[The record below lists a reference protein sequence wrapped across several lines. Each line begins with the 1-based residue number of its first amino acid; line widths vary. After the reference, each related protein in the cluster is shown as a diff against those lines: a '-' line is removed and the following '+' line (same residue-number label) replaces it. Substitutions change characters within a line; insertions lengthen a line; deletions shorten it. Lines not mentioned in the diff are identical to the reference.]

1 MLERLNIVK
10 KKRILFFI
18 YQMGGGGAARTL
30 LNIINNIER
39 TKFTPI
45 LVTLNYDGSYEK
57 YINDDVKFIKLDT
70 KRLRSAILPLS
81 KVIRKERA
89 DLVFSTIPNYNIIAL
104 LATMLSFSPAKNVV
118 REAAYLG
125 GSAKENLKLL
135 FAGQLY
141 RRASKVI
148 ALSKGVKKNII
159 NRYKVNSDKIDIIYN
174 PVDIEGIRYMMAK
187 DEVSK
192 AHKAIFRH
200 SGRVLITAGRLHPDK
215 DQKTLLKA
223 FKMVKENH
231 KDSHL
236 FILGEGGLETQ
247 LKQFAVDLNIEDS
260 VHFAGFRHNPYAYFK
275 QADLFVLS
283 SVREGFGHVLTE
295 AMATG
300 KPVVSTKA
308 RPGAEEVLANGE
320 YGYMCEPSDEVALAE
335 GISHILSLS
344 GSEREKIIEKGLKR
358 AEEFHVNKIIRQYEQ
373 MFTEVLDK

>member
-1 MLERLNIVK
+1 
-10 KKRILFFI
+10 
-18 YQMGGGGAARTL
+18 MGGGGAARTL
-30 LNIINNIER
+30 LNIINNIDR
-39 TKFTPI
+39 TKFTPV

-57 YINDDVKFIKLDT
+57 SINDDVKFIKLDI

-104 LATMLSFSPAKNVV
+104 LATMLSLTSAKNVV

-125 GSAKENLKLL
+125 GSVKENIKLR
-135 FAGQLY
+135 FAGLLY

-159 NRYKVNSDKIDIIYN
+159 NTYKVNSDKIDIIYN
-174 PVDIEGIRYMMAK
+174 PVDIESIREMMAK
-187 DEVSK
+187 DEVTE
-192 AHKAIFRH
+192 AHKAIFER
-200 SGRVLITAGRLHPDK
+200 SDKTIITAGRLHPDK

-223 FKMVKENH
+223 FKKVKENH
-231 KDSHL
+231 GNSAL
-236 FILGEGGLETQ
+236 FILGEGALETD
-247 LKQFAVDLNIEDS
+247 LKKLAIDLNIEDA
-260 VHFAGFRHNPYAYFK
+260 VHFAGFQHNPYTYFK
-275 QADLFVLS
+275 YADLFVLS

-300 KPVVSTKA
+300 TPVVSTKA
-308 RPGAEEVLANGE
+308 HPGADEVLASGE
-320 YGYMCEPSDEVALAE
+320 FGHMCEPSDEKALAA
-335 GISHILSLS
+335 GINHIFTLSD
-344 GSEREKIIEKGLKR
+344 GERAGIIEKGLKR

>member
-1 MLERLNIVK
+1 MERLNVVK

-30 LNIINNIER
+30 LNIINNIDR
-39 TKFTPI
+39 KKFTPI

-70 KRLRSAILPLS
+70 RRLRSAILPLS
-81 KVIRKERA
+81 KVIRKQRA

-104 LATMLSFSPAKNVV
+104 LATMLSFSSAENVV
-118 REAAYLG
+118 REAACLG
-125 GSAKENLKLL
+125 GSAKENLKLR

-174 PVDIEGIRYMMAK
+174 PVDIEGIRDMMSK
-187 DEVSK
+187 DEVSE
-192 AHKAIFRH
+192 AHKAVFRR
-200 SGRVLITAGRLHPDK
+200 SCKTIITAGRLHPDK

-223 FKMVKENH
+223 FQIVKEDH
-231 KDSHL
+231 RDSHL
-236 FILGEGGLETQ
+236 FILGEGSLEAE
-247 LKQFAVDLNIEDS
+247 LKQLAIDLNIEDS
-260 VHFAGFRHNPYAYFK
+260 VHFAGFQHNPYAYFK

-283 SVREGFGHVLTE
+283 SIREGFGHVLTE
-295 AMATG
+295 AMASGT
-300 KPVVSTKA
+300 PVVSTKA
-308 RPGAEEVLANGE
+308 RPGAEEVLAYGE
-320 YGYMCEPSDEVALAE
+320 YGYMCEPSDEAALAE
-335 GISHILSLS
+335 GINHILSLS
-344 GSEREKIIEKGLKR
+344 ESERENIIENGLKR
-358 AEEFHVNKIIRQYEQ
+358 AEEFHVNKITRQYEQ

>member
-10 KKRILFFI
+10 KKKILFFI

-30 LNIINNIER
+30 LNIINNIDR
-39 TKFTPI
+39 TKFTPV
-45 LVTLNYDGSYEK
+45 LVTLNHDGSYEK
-57 YINDDVKFIKLDT
+57 SINDDVKFIKLDI

-125 GSAKENLKLL
+125 GSVKENIKLR
-135 FAGQLY
+135 FAGRLY

-148 ALSKGVKKNII
+148 ALSRGVKKNII

-174 PVDIEGIRYMMAK
+174 PVDIEAIRDMMAK
-187 DEVSK
+187 DELSDE
-192 AHKAIFRH
+192 HKVIFQN
-200 SGRVLITAGRLHPDK
+200 SGRTIITAGRLHPDK

-223 FKMVKENH
+223 FEIVKENH
-231 KDSHL
+231 DDSHL
-236 FILGEGGLETQ
+236 FILGEGQLEAE
-247 LKQFAVDLNIEDS
+247 LKQLADDLNIADS
-260 VHFAGFRHNPYAYFK
+260 VHFAGFRYNPYAYFK
-275 QADLFVLS
+275 HADLFVLS

-300 KPVVSTKA
+300 TPVVSTKA
-308 RPGAEEVLANGE
+308 HPGADEVLASGE
-320 YGYMCEPSDEVALAE
+320 FGHMCEPSDEKALAA
-335 GISHILSLS
+335 GINHIFTLSD
-344 GSEREKIIEKGLKR
+344 GERAGIIEKGLKR